1 MKATP
6 GGGRGRGMTRDGDGG
21 FVLVKKESCLDGR
34 CIN

>member
-6 GGGRGRGMTRDGDGG
+6 GGGRGRGMARDGDGG
-21 FVLVKKESCLDGR
+21 FVFVEGSCLDGR